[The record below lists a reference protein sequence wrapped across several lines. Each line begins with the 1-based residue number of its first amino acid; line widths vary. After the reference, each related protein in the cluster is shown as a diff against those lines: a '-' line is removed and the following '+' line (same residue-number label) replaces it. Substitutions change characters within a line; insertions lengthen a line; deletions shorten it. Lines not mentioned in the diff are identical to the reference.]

1 MKNKTSGAVH
11 DMSLLTMNKP
21 MYELKKEE
29 PMAVRPWEEI
39 LPEAWKIREDLS
51 VEITLYYPNASDVYI
66 EIVEGEKIILKKSG
80 DFWVGNIQ
88 GKNGIIGVTVVVDG
102 NEVLSP
108 YLPIGFGGN
117 RPVNYIDIPVK
128 DFIITE
134 NDIPNGTVAVNYMNS
149 SVTGRLERVAVYLPP
164 DYFKNN
170 EKHYPVLYLQHGH
183 GENELVWLHQGKVNF
198 IFDKLIAEKKAVE
211 AIIVMCNGMY
221 FEEKTDGV
229 HLRVQRLED
238 MIVNE
243 VIPFIDK
250 KYRTIPQGKYRAIA
264 GLSMGSMQTSIIGFK
279 HSELFSYIGIF
290 SGFIENFL
298 THENSH
304 MEPEYFTEFKK
315 NNRLCFRAIG
325 DKDIFMEYF
334 LLDDKLLEQNQI
346 SCVRNIYDGMHEW
359 KVWRKCFMDFV
370 QLLFRDENRGGV
382 K

>member
-1 MKNKTSGAVH
+1 MKNKTSGAVYN
-11 DMSLLTMNKP
+11 MSLLTMSKP

-29 PMAVRPWEEI
+29 PMAVRTWKEI
-39 LPEAWKIREDLS
+39 LPEAWKIKEDLS

-66 EIVEGEKIILKKSG
+66 EIAEGEKIILKKSG
-80 DFWVGNIQ
+80 NFWIGNFRE
-88 GKNGIIGVTVVVDG
+88 KNGIIGVNVFVDG

-108 YLPIGFGGN
+108 FLPIGFGGN

-134 NDIPNGTVAVNYMNS
+134 DDTPNGTVAVNYMNS
-149 SVTGRLERVAVYLPP
+149 SATGRLERIAVYLPP
-164 DYFKNN
+164 DYFKNS

-183 GENELVWLHQGKVNF
+183 GENELVWLHQGKINF
-198 IFDKLIAEKKAVE
+198 IFDKLVAEKKAVE

-229 HLRVQRLED
+229 HLRVERLEG
-238 MIVNE
+238 MLINE

-250 KYRTIPQGKYRAIA
+250 KYRTIPQGKYRAIV
-264 GLSMGSMQTSIIGFK
+264 GLSMGSMQTSMIGFK
-279 HSELFSYIGIF
+279 RSELFSYIGIF

-298 THENSH
+298 TNENSH
-304 MEPEYFTEFKK
+304 MKPEYFIEFKK

-325 DKDIFMEYF
+325 DKDVFMEHF
-334 LLDDKLLEQNQI
+334 LLDDKLLEKNQI
-346 SCVRNIYDGMHEW
+346 SCVRKIYDGMHEW
-359 KVWRKCFMDFV
+359 KVWRRCFVDFV
-370 QLLFRDENRGGV
+370 QLLFQDENQGGS